1 MINLVLVGAGKIAED
16 FHIPAW
22 KRISK
27 TNLIGIVDKDIKKAR
42 SLAKKFKI
50 KNFNTSLS
58 KIIKTVPA
66 DAVDI
71 CSSNKSHE
79 KLILE
84 ALKNNLHVICE
95 KPFVENY
102 KKIRKIRKIANRK
115 KLVCVPAQHQ
125 TFRMPSIILKRLI
138 LKKKIGAIYSL
149 KISSLYKKSHALK
162 NPSYINSKKFGG
174 PLLDLGS
181 HFIYLVLWLLEN
193 PKIKFLQCSNSNLIA
208 KKLYNKKF
216 KVEDY
221 SCGQILFKN
230 KINLN
235 FEFSY
240 LMNMRR
246 KTFEKITIYGTKKNI
261 TWPDLF
267 ASTLSLN
274 KSFSYNKREIVRA
287 SDAMFGNFIKK
298 IKTGE
303 RNKEL
308 DLIYNSIKIINFLQ
322 QSAKS
327 KKGISF

>member
-162 NPSYINSKKFGG
+162 KS
-174 PLLDLGS
+174 
-181 HFIYLVLWLLEN
+181 VLY
-193 PKIKFLQCSNSNLIA
+193 K
-208 KKLYNKKF
+208 
-216 KVEDY
+216 
-221 SCGQILFKN
+221 
-230 KINLN
+230 
-235 FEFSY
+235 
-240 LMNMRR
+240 
-246 KTFEKITIYGTKKNI
+246 
-261 TWPDLF
+261 
-267 ASTLSLN
+267 
-274 KSFSYNKREIVRA
+274 
-287 SDAMFGNFIKK
+287 
-298 IKTGE
+298 
-303 RNKEL
+303 
-308 DLIYNSIKIINFLQ
+308 
-322 QSAKS
+322 
-327 KKGISF
+327 

>member
-1 MINLVLVGAGKIAED
+1 MINLILIGAGKIAED
-16 FHIPAW
+16 FHIPSW

-27 TNLIGIVDKDIKKAR
+27 ANLIGIVDTDIKKAR
-42 SLAKKFKI
+42 ILAKKFKI
-50 KNFNTSLS
+50 KNFSTSLS
-58 KIIKTVPA
+58 KIVKKVPA

-102 KKIRKIRKIANRK
+102 KKIKKIKKIANRK

-125 TFRMPSIILKRLI
+125 IFRMPSLILKRLI
-138 LKKKIGAIYSL
+138 LKKEIGSIYAL
-149 KISSLYKKSHALK
+149 KILSLYKKSHALK
-162 NPSYINSKKFGG
+162 NSSYVNNKKFGG

-181 HFIYLVLWLLEN
+181 HFIYLILWLLKN
-193 PKIKFLQCSNSNLIA
+193 PKIKFLQCFNSNLLA
-208 KKLYNKKF
+208 KKFYNKKF
-216 KVEDY
+216 RVEDY

-240 LMNMRR
+240 LMNM
-246 KTFEKITIYGTKKNI
+246 KKNSLEKIILYGTKKNI
-261 TWPDLF
+261 IWPDLF
-267 ASTLSLN
+267 ASTITSN
-274 KSFSYNKREIVRA
+274 KSFSYNKREIIKA
-287 SDAMFGNFIKK
+287 SDAMFSNFIKK
-298 IKTGE
+298 IKTRE

-308 DLIYNSIKIINFLQ
+308 DLIYSSIKIINLLQ
-322 QSAKS
+322 QSAKLR
-327 KKGISF
+327 KGISF